1 MDARGPYH
9 RLRAVP
15 AGIRRF
21 AATSL
26 AAVSGLLMAGGIAPL
41 PATAQERVLS
51 LDYCADQYVMALA
64 DGENILAVSPAAA
77 SEYSYLA
84 DRADGLAALRPT
96 GEQVL
101 LADPDLVI
109 RQWGGGYNAAAYLDR
124 FGIPVAQ
131 VSFGTTVDSVRENL
145 RRIADAL
152 GAWPRAEA
160 LIADMDRRLA
170 RVRAGHAPRA
180 ARPYGLYVTPGGV
193 TSGAGTFVHTM
204 MEAAGVRN
212 IMAVDGKTGWRGINL
227 EALALRPPD
236 LIIGA
241 FFDLKSNHVNHW
253 SIARHSFLKDM
264 MATTPTV
271 FIPGAQVACSGWFF
285 ADAVESIHRAARTIQ
300 TMQHP
305 TLASRE

>member
-1 MDARGPYH
+1 
-9 RLRAVP
+9 
-15 AGIRRF
+15 
-21 AATSL
+21 
-26 AAVSGLLMAGGIAPL
+26 MAGGTAPL

-64 DGENILAVSPAAA
+64 DGGNILAVSPAAA

-84 DRADGLAALRPT
+84 DRAQGLAALRPT

-124 FGIPVAQ
+124 FGIPVVQ

-152 GAWPRAEA
+152 NARPRAEA

-227 EALALRPPD
+227 ETLALRPPD

-264 MATTPTV
+264 METTPTV

-285 ADAVESIHRAARTIQ
+285 ADAVENIHRTARTIQ